1 MITNVANIKFKK
13 RVKQA
18 PSHVRRRRERYV
30 WCQESHTV
38 LDHGTTAE
46 VERDEMGDRS
56 CDSSY
61 TRKSQLAHCQTQDN
75 CSRTF
80 SLLRSS
86 RKYVLRHHFWI

>member
-13 RVKQA
+13 RVQQA
-18 PSHVRRRRERYV
+18 PSHVRRNRERYV
-30 WCQESHTV
+30 WCRESHTV

-61 TRKSQLAHCQTQDN
+61 TSKSQTSPTVRLKTTAPEHV
-75 CSRTF
+75 CSD
-80 SLLRSS
+80 
-86 RKYVLRHHFWI
+86 RHANMC